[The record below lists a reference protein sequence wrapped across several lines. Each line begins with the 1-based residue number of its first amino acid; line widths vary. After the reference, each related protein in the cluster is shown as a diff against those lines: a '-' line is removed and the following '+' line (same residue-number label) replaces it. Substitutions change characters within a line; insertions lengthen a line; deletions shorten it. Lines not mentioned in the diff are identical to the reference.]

1 MDHPVVSHEEWVAA
15 RTAFLAK
22 EKEFTRQR
30 DELSRQR
37 RELPWERVEKEYTF
51 DGPNGKVSLSDLFGK
66 RSQLIVYHFMFPPEW
81 EAGCPHCSFWADN
94 FNEVIPHLN
103 QRDAAMVAISRA
115 PREKLDAFEKRMG
128 WSFQWLSSGGSDF
141 NYDFGASFTPE
152 ESKDRL
158 YNYGTIAPGFTDRE
172 GMSVFYKN
180 KKGEIFHTYSA
191 YARGIDM
198 FNTAY
203 HYLDACPKGRD
214 EDKLEFVQ
222 AWVKH
227 HDRYDVS

>member
-1 MDHPVVSHEEWVAA
+1 MKHPVVSHEEWVAA

-37 RELPWERVEKEYTF
+37 RELPWERVEKEYEF

-94 FNEVIPHLN
+94 FNEIIPHLN

-115 PREKLDAFEKRMG
+115 PREKLDAFEQRMG
-128 WSFQWLSSGGSDF
+128 WTFQWLSSGGSDF
-141 NYDFGASFTPE
+141 NYDFGASFAPE
-152 ESKDRL
+152 QSTERV
-158 YNYGTIAPGFTDRE
+158 YNYGTNTPGRSDRE

-180 KKGEIFHTYSA
+180 EQGEIFHTYSA

-214 EDKLEFVQ
+214 EDSLPFVQ

-227 HDRYDVS
+227 HDRYDV